1 MMMQWV
7 TFLEAAQQVKQSLDA
22 ISTIGKFVQLKKRG
36 RNHLG
41 LCPFHNEKSPS
52 FNVSAERGLFKCFGC
67 GESGDSI
74 SFLMKIENKTYGD
87 VIREQAETLGLSIKA
102 SNQADEQAFQKQL
115 DDKQKLLQLMQLAT
129 QFYQSHLTS
138 PAGASAKAY
147 LEESRGYTLTQL
159 APFQLGASPDGWDAL
174 TTYLLSALPFLQQE
188 PQWLETAGL
197 ASPRQ
202 NNNGYYDKF
211 RDRLLFPIHNPK
223 GEVVA
228 FGGRAFSAEVQPKY
242 LNSPETPLYH
252 KSSTLYGFFQ
262 GKETIR
268 KRKRAIVME
277 GYFDVLAT
285 HLAGFSEAV
294 ATCGTALTEDH
305 LKLLMKSGIEQLFLC
320 FDSDKAGQAAA
331 LSGIARIEPLLE
343 RHPIKVKVIA
353 LPNGKDP
360 DDFFKSEN
368 SQSVF
373 EGLLSTAP
381 DYLDFQL
388 ACALQGF
395 NLQLTDEQFEAGYK
409 VLPLLAKVKNPM
421 RKAHLLAKYAD
432 VLHTPEEALRQSLQQ
447 FEKRQPKPTYN
458 NNVGQQQASVTNVT
472 ANPSLSAQAD
482 LHTALSP
489 QKHPHSFQHYPFDD
503 SVQTGYSKPFKPKP
517 KNGKYLTATE
527 KLAVQASL
535 ENHTHYRQRL
545 LQQQSLPTLEQTAM
559 AQLLATQLGFVQ
571 LKPLLAPLVKNWQY
585 APFGLLW
592 QMIEAAP
599 SVAVIRPH
607 LPAPLHPLWD
617 NLLFEADRWHELLA
631 LSSEN
636 EQEALQQVK
645 TALSQTV
652 QRWQERKTQE
662 NLTKRNKQL
671 KQEWLSMPASQSEA
685 SLFPGEV
692 ETPESIEKQASHEVS
707 SIELQYE
714 IVENHPSV

>member
-1 MMMQWV
+1 MQWV

-67 GESGDSI
+67 GESGDAI

-87 VIREQAETLGLSIKA
+87 VIREQSEAMGLSIKA

-129 QFYQSHLTS
+129 QFYQSHLSS

-211 RDRLLFPIHNPK
+211 RDRLLFPIHNIK

-262 GKETIR
+262 GKEAIR

-285 HLAGFSEAV
+285 HLAGFPEAV

-331 LSGIARIEPLLE
+331 LTGIARIEPLLE
-343 RHPIKVKVIA
+343 RHPIKVKVIQ

-368 SQSVF
+368 SQAVF
-373 EGLLSTAP
+373 ESLLSSAP

-388 ACALQGF
+388 CCALQGF
-395 NLQLTDEQFEAGYK
+395 NLQLTDDQMEASYK

-458 NNVGQQQASVTNVT
+458 SHFSPQSTSVNNVTSSQNNT
-472 ANPSLSAQAD
+472 AQDS

-489 QKHPHSFQHYPFDD
+489 QKHPQSFNSSPYDALH
-503 SVQTGYSKPFKPKP
+503 QTGYSKPLKPKA

-535 ENHTHYRQRL
+535 ENHTYYRQRL

-559 AQLLATQLGFVQ
+559 AQLLATETGFLQ
-571 LKPLLAPLVKNWQY
+571 LKPAMLPFVNNWQY
-585 APFGLLW
+585 QPFSLLW

-599 SVAVIRPH
+599 SVGVIRPH

-617 NLLFEADRWHELLA
+617 NLLFEAERWHELLG
-631 LSSEN
+631 LSAEN
-636 EQEALQQVK
+636 ETEALQQVR

-652 QRWQERKTQE
+652 AKWQERKTQE
-662 NLTKRNKQL
+662 ALMRRNKQL
-671 KQEWLSMPASQSEA
+671 KQELLSLPTATAEA
-685 SLFPGEV
+685 SLFPDDEA
-692 ETPESIEKQASHEVS
+692 ETPDSAKLQASHEVS
-707 SIELQYE
+707 SIELQYA
-714 IVENHPSV
+714 IVENHPSL